1 MLEPNFWFDYHK
13 VEEKSFV
20 VARELGSN
28 FACSREERDEGR
40 HVNISHCVGT
50 IDLNW
55 KEKEKK

>member
-28 FACSREERDEGR
+28 FACSREERDQGR

-50 IDLNW
+50 ID
-55 KEKEKK
+55 